1 MLLVRQDET
10 RIVESNSIVMARL
23 CIIEKASVDGYEA
36 LTCNCHNLCIKLQT
50 QKIHKS
56 RNATIDAVYD

>member
-10 RIVESNSIVMARL
+10 RILESNTIIVTYSELWTVMKQR
-23 CIIEKASVDGYEA
+23 SVNS
-36 LTCNCHNLCIKLQT
+36 TCTNNRQI

-56 RNATIDAVYD
+56 RNATMDAVHG